1 MKGLRD
7 LNARIAES
15 NSDRILEWRSAILM
29 ELGEFGSRGSQCDSD
44 GIGRIRLGVHTTARF
59 DRIPRFARLR
69 VRPHS
74 SGIGMAFP

>member
-1 MKGLRD
+1 MKGLRH
-7 LNARIAES
+7 LIARKCGK
-15 NSDRILEWRSAILM
+15 
-29 ELGEFGSRGSQCDSD
+29 ELGSDFGMEKCDFD